1 MTNAQIN
8 DKILE
13 LANYLKIDNKCVAHN
28 ARLQSMQI
36 NGAVI
41 KNFSFKLFNE
51 YKLSFFNCKFL
62 CEINEA
68 PGFFEI
74 ENPVYIY

>member
-28 ARLQSMQI
+28 ARLQSM
-36 NGAVI
+36 
-41 KNFSFKLFNE
+41 
-51 YKLSFFNCKFL
+51 
-62 CEINEA
+62 
-68 PGFFEI
+68 
-74 ENPVYIY
+74 